1 MSFGQTLRTSFQA
14 WVVFVAEID
23 EHMLSGKID
32 LAVHSMKDL
41 PTKRPGELT
50 VSAILKRDSSADVL
64 VSRGGLSLDELKEG
78 SIVGTSSMRRTAQL
92 RRSRPICKCLAC
104 AETCRRGS
112 EN

>member
-23 EHMLSGKID
+23 EAYALCKID

-50 VSAILKRDSSADVL
+50 VFSHIEA
-64 VSRGGLSLDELKEG
+64 
-78 SIVGTSSMRRTAQL
+78 
-92 RRSRPICKCLAC
+92 
-104 AETCRRGS
+104 
-112 EN
+112 